1 MKGWCCY
8 MNFDALERLARQALA
23 RKSAHSPVITRTM
36 QYALTGTERSALR
49 SSRWQAN
56 ARLGREE
63 EGKPPV
69 VADNPDM
76 GGWF

>member
-1 MKGWCCY
+1 

-23 RKSAHSPVITRTM
+23 RKPGHALATTGTM
-36 QYALTGTERSALR
+36 RYTLTGAEQLALR

-56 ARLGREE
+56 AQLGREE